1 MAQGINQEG
10 PGSWYWEF
18 TEQYILRVR
27 DAGWT
32 ANTIVPCG
40 RKLVSLAYLS
50 PPRKRCS
57 ALRVILFL
65 HTLGL
70 VRIYAVYRRYN
81 CGARIILLHLLSF
94 PITSKTVMSSHS
106 HCSHQ

>member
-18 TEQYILRVR
+18 TEQCILRGQ

-32 ANTIVPCG
+32 ANSIVPCG
-40 RKLVSLAYLS
+40 GKLVLLAYLS

-57 ALRVILFL
+57 ASRVNLFL

-70 VRIYAVYRRYN
+70 IHIYAVYKRYS
-81 CGARIILLHLLSF
+81 CGARIITYTSSSAVF
-94 PITSKTVMSSHS
+94 PH
-106 HCSHQ
+106 HQQDSNEQ